1 MSCDK
6 NTMLF
11 VRLGI
16 VLLAIAALTHLFEHL
31 ETSVVEKCIAHPEHS
46 HASSDSNPDDSSHT
60 GHNHGC
66 TAHEHSPAVLQT
78 APLFLPH
85 LTIVFYREGKMTAPP
100 PLHLAIDQ
108 PPRLS

>member
-1 MSCDK
+1 MPRDK
-6 NTMLF
+6 NTMLL

-16 VLLAIAALTHLFEHL
+16 VLLALAALTHLFEHW
-31 ETSVVEKCIAHPEHS
+31 ETSAVEKCIAQLEHS
-46 HASSDSNPDDSSHT
+46 HASSDSSHDDSSHT

-66 TAHEHSPAVLQT
+66 TAHEHSPAVLQN

-85 LTIVFYREGKMTAPP
+85 LTVTAYREGKMMAPP
-100 PLHLAIDQ
+100 PLHSEIDQ